1 MSSYLRISTG
11 TLGINFRMR
20 AMLVSV
26 AAYPLWLHWRPVGL
40 WLARQFLDYEP
51 GIHWPQMQM
60 QSGTTGINVPRIYNP
75 VKQARD
81 HDPHGHFVRR
91 WLPALRQVPDTW
103 LFEPW
108 RMPEAMQ
115 LRLGLRPASTC
126 RCLRSISTPRP
137 ASPGSACSPCG
148 RGRRSNRPRR
158 RSSRNMGRAS
168 GMPCVVRQ
176 NPSICSN

>member
-1 MSSYLRISTG
+1 
-11 TLGINFRMR
+11 
-20 AMLVSV
+20 
-26 AAYPLWLHWRPVGL
+26 
-40 WLARQFLDYEP
+40 
-51 GIHWPQMQM
+51 
-60 QSGTTGINVPRIYNP
+60 VPRIYNP

-91 WLPALRQVPDTW
+91 WLPALRQVPDSW

-115 LRLGLRPASTC
+115 LRHGLRPASTAAPPVDLDAAT
-126 RCLRSISTPRP
+126 RLAKQRLFALRRP
-137 ASPGSACSPCG
+137 E
-148 RGRRSNRPRR
+148 SNRPRR

-168 GMPCVVRQ
+168 GMPCVARQ